1 MEMTKAERKHLM
13 IGGEKGIET
22 KHRELVLRCYVIQ
35 QHDIQLYSLSA
46 EEWKQKRLKEKKTQ
60 IPKLSAP

>member
-1 MEMTKAERKHLM
+1 MTKAVRKHLM
-13 IGGEKGIET
+13 IGGEKVRET
-22 KHRELVLRCYVIQ
+22 KQRELIWKSYVIE

-46 EEWKQKRLKEKKTQ
+46 EECKQKRLKEKKTQ

>member
-1 MEMTKAERKHLM
+1 MTKAERKHLM
-13 IGGEKGIET
+13 IGVEKVIET
-22 KHRELVLRCYVIQ
+22 KQRKLIWKSYVLQ

-46 EEWKQKRLKEKKTQ
+46 EEWKQEGLKEKKPQ